1 MIASLFSFLQFLK
14 LEKPKNT
21 REENK
26 TKDPEISSEIIDI
39 NEEENFYTQKSEI
52 VISYENGKE
61 IKEEIIE
68 EQIPL
73 TKNTAKRQIS
83 RQRIR

>member
-83 RQRIR
+83 KQRIR

>member
-26 TKDPEISSEIIDI
+26 TKYPEISSEIIDI

-83 RQRIR
+83 RQRIK

>member
-83 RQRIR
+83 RQRIK